1 MPRGP
6 GHNGRM
12 SPHLHAADFAGL
24 DPRTA
29 YLLWQLRCD
38 VFVVEQ
44 DCPYPDLDGRDL
56 EPGTLHLWAEAD
68 GVPIGCL
75 RILDDGDVARIG
87 RVAVRPEHRGAGVAG
102 ALMEAAIER
111 IGHRASVLDA
121 QAHLGHWYA
130 RFGYR
135 RAGEDFLEDGIPHTP
150 MRREPTPRS

>member
-1 MPRGP
+1 MTPD
-6 GHNGRM
+6 
-12 SPHLHAADFAGL
+12 LHAADFAGL

-29 YLLWQLRCD
+29 YLLWQLRSD

-56 EPGTLHLWAEAD
+56 EPGTVHLWAEED

-75 RILDDGDVARIG
+75 RILEDGEAARIG
-87 RVAVRPEHRGAGVAG
+87 RVAVRPERRGAGVAG

-111 IGHRASVLDA
+111 IGPRPSVLDA
-121 QAHLGHWYA
+121 QAHLAHWYA

-135 RAGEDFLEDGIPHTP
+135 RTGEDFFEDGIPHTP
-150 MRREPTPRS
+150 MRREPAVRR